1 MKIFQTYD
9 EAVMHCVMNDIYPYK
24 VHKHKS
30 RPNTLYNWYL
40 TTTKGKIIKNEKTT
54 NRIPKRSK

>member
-9 EAVMHCVMNDIYPYK
+9 DAVIHCVMNDIYPYK

-40 TTTKGKIIKNEKTT
+40 TTTKGKIVKK
-54 NRIPKRSK
+54 